1 MGWSDGGGNGP
12 GGAGA
17 AEEEPMAPDPARSAA
32 DGDGGAG
39 PGRAAPT
46 AGIVATGSELLAGR
60 VRDANGP
67 WIAERLGELGID
79 VTQILLVG
87 DRPEEMES
95 ALRFLAGSGVDLV
108 VTSGGLGPTADDLT
122 AAVVAEV
129 TGRPLE
135 LDEHMEKMVGDII
148 AKFADRLRWD
158 ADALA
163 EANRKQALVPRGATA
178 IRPAGTAPGLAVPP
192 GEFPPTVLVL
202 PGPPREV
209 QAMWDDALTTAPMRA
224 LLERTA
230 PFAETHLRLF
240 GVPESDIAA
249 TLRSVGEHTDLGAL
263 EITTCL
269 RDFTLEV
276 DLRRRP
282 DDRDALAAHDAV
294 VAEID
299 ARHGRAVF
307 SRTGETIDEIVFRLL
322 SGRGIATAESCTGGL
337 LAGRLTAPAG
347 ASGHVQGGIVSYSN
361 EAKEHLLGVPH
372 ELLETHGAVS
382 PEAVHAMAGGALERF
397 GVDVAVAI
405 SGVAGPGGGSE
416 EKPVGYVC
424 FSVRTADGRE
434 IARDPVLP
442 GSRGDVRERSVVLA
456 MHLVRRLLTEG

>member
-1 MGWSDGGGNGP
+1 
-12 GGAGA
+12 
-17 AEEEPMAPDPARSAA
+17 MALDPAGPDR
-32 DGDGGAG
+32 
-39 PGRAAPT
+39 PGRAPT

-60 VRDANGP
+60 VHDANSP

-79 VTQILLVG
+79 VAHILLVG
-87 DRPEEMES
+87 DRPDEMES
-95 ALRFLAGSGVDLV
+95 ALRYLAGAGVDLV

-122 AAVVAEV
+122 AAVVADV

-135 LDEHMEKMVGDII
+135 LDEHMEKVVGDII
-148 AKFADRLRWD
+148 ARFADRLRWD
-158 ADALA
+158 AAALA
-163 EANRKQALVPRGATA
+163 EANRKQAMVPHGATA
-178 IRPAGTAPGLAVPP
+178 IRPVGTAPGLAVPR
-192 GEFPPTVLVL
+192 GSDGFAPTVLVL

-209 QAMWDDALTTAPMRA
+209 RGMWDDALASEPLRA

-230 PFAETHLRLF
+230 PFDETHLRLF
-240 GVPESDIAA
+240 GVPESEIAA
-249 TLRSVGEHTDLGAL
+249 TLRTVGEHTDLAPL

-282 DDRDALAAHDAV
+282 DDGAARAAHDAV
-294 VAEID
+294 VAEIE

-307 SRTGETIDEIVFRLL
+307 SRTGQTIDEILFGLL
-322 SGRGIATAESCTGGL
+322 EGRTIATAESCTGGL

-347 ASGHVQGGIVSYSN
+347 ASAHVQGGIVSYSN
-361 EAKEHLLGVPH
+361 EAKEHLLGVPD
-372 ELLETHGAVS
+372 ELIAAHGAVS
-382 PEAVHAMAGGALERF
+382 PEAAHAMAGGALERF

-405 SGVAGPGGGSE
+405 SGVAGPGGGTA

-442 GSRGDVRERSVVLA
+442 GDRGDVRERSVVLA
-456 MHLVRRLLTEG
+456 MHLVRRILTEG

>member
-1 MGWSDGGGNGP
+1 MSL
-12 GGAGA
+12 
-17 AEEEPMAPDPARSAA
+17 DPA
-32 DGDGGAG
+32 
-39 PGRAAPT
+39 GRAPT

-60 VRDANGP
+60 VHDANGP
-67 WIAERLGELGID
+67 WIAEQLGELGIE
-79 VTQILLVG
+79 VAHILLVG
-87 DRPEEMES
+87 DRPDDVES
-95 ALRFLAGSGVDLV
+95 ALRYLAGAGVDLV

-122 AAVVAEV
+122 AAVVADV

-135 LDEHMEKMVGDII
+135 LDEHMEKVVGDII
-148 AKFADRLRWD
+148 SRFADRLRWD

-163 EANRKQALVPRGATA
+163 EANRKQAMVPRGATP
-178 IRPAGTAPGLAVPP
+178 IQPVGTAPGLAVPP
-192 GEFPPTVLVL
+192 GDGYTPTVLVL

-209 QAMWDDALTTAPMRA
+209 RGMWDDALASDPLRA

-240 GVPESDIAA
+240 GVPESEIAA
-249 TLRSVGEHTDLGAL
+249 TLRAVGEHTDLAPL
-263 EITTCL
+263 EIVTCL

-282 DDRDALAAHDAV
+282 DDEAARAAHDAV
-294 VAEID
+294 VGEIE

-307 SRTGETIDEIVFRLL
+307 SRTGETIDELVFGLL
-322 SGRGIATAESCTGGL
+322 GGRTIATAESCTGGL

-347 ASGHVQGGIVSYSN
+347 ASAHVQGGIVSYAN

-372 ELLETHGAVS
+372 ELIETHGAVS
-382 PEAVHAMAGGALERF
+382 PEVAHAMAGGALERF

-405 SGVAGPGGGSE
+405 SGVAGPGGGTP
-416 EKPVGYVC
+416 EKPVGYFC

-442 GSRGDVRERSVVLA
+442 GDRGDIRERSVVLA
-456 MHLVRRLLTEG
+456 MHLVRRILIEG

>member
-1 MGWSDGGGNGP
+1 
-12 GGAGA
+12 
-17 AEEEPMAPDPARSAA
+17 
-32 DGDGGAG
+32 
-39 PGRAAPT
+39 
-46 AGIVATGSELLAGR
+46 
-60 VRDANGP
+60 
-67 WIAERLGELGID
+67 
-79 VTQILLVG
+79 
-87 DRPEEMES
+87 MEA
-95 ALRFLAGSGVDLV
+95 ALRTLAGVDLV

-122 AAVVAEV
+122 AAVVADV

-135 LDEHMEKMVGDII
+135 LDEHMEKVVGDII
-148 AKFADRLRWD
+148 SRFADRLRWD

-163 EANRKQALVPRGATA
+163 EANRKQAMVPRGATA
-178 IRPAGTAPGLAVPP
+178 IQPVGTAPGLAVPP
-192 GEFPPTVLVL
+192 GDDGGYGPTVLVL

-209 QAMWDDALTTAPMRA
+209 RGMWDDALATAPLQA
-224 LLERTA
+224 LLARTA
-230 PFAETHLRLF
+230 PFEETHLRLF
-240 GVPESDIAA
+240 GVPESEIAA
-249 TLRSVGEHTDLGAL
+249 TLRAVGEHTDLRPL

-282 DDRDALAAHDAV
+282 DDEGARTAHDAV

-307 SRTGETIDEIVFRLL
+307 SRTGETIDEILFGLL
-322 SGRGIATAESCTGGL
+322 EGHTIATAESCTGGL

-347 ASGHVQGGIVSYSN
+347 ASAHVEGGVVSYSN
-361 EAKEHLLGVPH
+361 DAKEHLLGVPH
-372 ELLETHGAVS
+372 DVIATHGAVS
-382 PEAVHAMAGGALERF
+382 PEAAHAMAGGAIERF

-405 SGVAGPGGGSE
+405 SGIAGPGGGTP

-442 GSRGDVRERSVVLA
+442 GDRGDVRERSVVLA
-456 MHLVRRLLTEG
+456 MHLVRRILTEG

>member
-1 MGWSDGGGNGP
+1 MALDP
-12 GGAGA
+12 TAERTGAQ
-17 AEEEPMAPDPARSAA
+17 R
-32 DGDGGAG
+32 
-39 PGRAAPT
+39 APT

-60 VRDANGP
+60 VHDANSP
-67 WIAERLGELGID
+67 WLAERLGELGID

-87 DRPEEMES
+87 DRSDEMES
-95 ALRFLAGSGVDLV
+95 ALRFLAGAGVDLV

-135 LDEHMEKMVGDII
+135 LDEHMEKVVRDII
-148 AKFADRLRWD
+148 ARFADRLRWD
-158 ADALA
+158 ADALT
-163 EANRKQALVPRGATA
+163 EANRKQAMVPHGATA
-178 IRPAGTAPGLAVPP
+178 IPPVGTAPGLAVPS
-192 GEFPPTVLVL
+192 GEGPHGYRPAVLVL

-209 QAMWDDALTTAPMRA
+209 RGMWDDALATAPLQA
-224 LLERTA
+224 LLARTA
-230 PFAETHLRLF
+230 PFDETHLRLF
-240 GVPESDIAA
+240 GVPESEIAA
-249 TLRSVGEHTDLGAL
+249 TLRAVGEHTDLTPL

-282 DDRDALAAHDAV
+282 DDAAARAAHDAV
-294 VAEID
+294 VTEID
-299 ARHGRAVF
+299 ARHGRAIF
-307 SRTGETIDEIVFRLL
+307 SRTGETIDEILFGLL
-322 SGRGIATAESCTGGL
+322 AGRTIATAESCTGGL

-347 ASGHVQGGIVSYSN
+347 ASAHVQGGIVSYSN

-372 ELLETHGAVS
+372 DVIETHGAVS
-382 PEAVHAMAGGALERF
+382 PEAAHAMAGGAIERL

-405 SGVAGPGGGSE
+405 SGVAGPGGGTP

-442 GSRGDVRERSVVLA
+442 GDRGDVRERSVVLA
-456 MHLVRRLLTEG
+456 MHLVRRVLTEEAGGVRR

>member
-1 MGWSDGGGNGP
+1 
-12 GGAGA
+12 
-17 AEEEPMAPDPARSAA
+17 MALDPAGPDR
-32 DGDGGAG
+32 AG
-39 PGRAAPT
+39 RAPT

-60 VRDANGP
+60 VHDANGP

-79 VTQILLVG
+79 VAHILLVG
-87 DRPEEMES
+87 DRPDEMES
-95 ALRFLAGSGVDLV
+95 ALRYLAGSGVDLV

-122 AAVVAEV
+122 AAVVADV

-135 LDEHMEKMVGDII
+135 LDEHMEKVVGDII
-148 AKFADRLRWD
+148 ARFADRLRWD
-158 ADALA
+158 AAALA
-163 EANRKQALVPRGATA
+163 EANRKQAMVPHGATA
-178 IRPAGTAPGLAVPP
+178 IRPVGTAPGLAVPR
-192 GEFPPTVLVL
+192 GSDGFAPTVLVL

-209 QAMWDDALTTAPMRA
+209 RGMWDDALASEPLRA

-230 PFAETHLRLF
+230 PFDETHLRLF
-240 GVPESDIAA
+240 GVPESEIAA
-249 TLRSVGEHTDLGAL
+249 TLRAVGEHTDLAPL

-282 DDRDALAAHDAV
+282 DDGAARAAHDAV
-294 VAEID
+294 VAEIEG
-299 ARHGRAVF
+299 RHGRAVF
-307 SRTGETIDEIVFRLL
+307 SRTGQTIDEILFGLL
-322 SGRGIATAESCTGGL
+322 EGRTIATAESCTGGL

-347 ASGHVQGGIVSYSN
+347 ASAHVQGGIVSYSN
-361 EAKEHLLGVPH
+361 EAKEHLLGVPD
-372 ELLETHGAVS
+372 ELIAAHGAVS
-382 PEAVHAMAGGALERF
+382 PEAAHAMAGGALERF

-405 SGVAGPGGGSE
+405 SGVAGPGGGTA

-442 GSRGDVRERSVVLA
+442 GDRGDVRERSVVLA
-456 MHLVRRLLTEG
+456 MHLVRRILTEG